1 MRDSSARRTVWNRA
15 WLSVLA
21 VGVLCPVA
29 SARPQDSLEEVA
41 EAVSPAIVTVSV
53 LFEKRGSGAGGREP
67 DVVNVVRPA
76 SGVIVDPAGLV
87 VTNWHLVRELV
98 GPDGQPDPEYQG
110 LVTLTNGRQ
119 HRASVLAYDERA
131 DLALLEVRAG
141 AQRLKALPLADPA
154 ELPAGSRVLALG
166 FADGRAPQAFAGVL
180 VFPSG
185 PTRLR
190 EHELSAAETLL
201 TDAPFHSSLDGGP
214 LVDLAGRVLGI
225 HNSSHVSARNENFR
239 EEEDEES
246 KKPDESYAVIVSA
259 SAVRAAFGDYLASG
273 GGPAAPVQ
281 GAHPSPAQAP
291 IAAIEPALVSVWTG
305 EGPHPEQPDPRDPH
319 AQRPPAQLASGVA
332 ISADGLVWTAAEIFG
347 AETRRASVRT
357 ADGQVY
363 PAELVRARRE
373 RKVALLRVELPAG
386 VSLAPARLADS
397 RGALA
402 GEFAAVVARPVARP
416 IASVGVLSALERAG
430 FVQVA
435 SWVHRGHLGGALVD
449 REGRLVGIATDQPLL
464 TGEIKSTSF
473 LGFAAPLATLFEA
486 FADELA
492 AGGLAAPP
500 ADDAAGV
507 EARRTAAARVV
518 ERTRSSLVNVL
529 VSKAQPRPSSGFNPF
544 DEPEP
549 TFGLSSQGS
558 GVVID
563 PSGLALTNWHVVSA
577 ALEGGVPR
585 SDHRVEVTL
594 PTGERY
600 VANVLSTSRD
610 DDLALIALQLEPG
623 RTLEP
628 VELGDSDALA
638 VGQPV
643 IAIGNPLGLANSV
656 SVGIVSCRS
665 LDVRIQGRL
674 REYKGMVM
682 VDAAINPGNS
692 GGALLD
698 EGARLVGI
706 NSAGRVGAGMAIPVN
721 KAREVFADKLLA
733 AENLRSSFLG
743 FEVSEERGALVVRAV
758 DELGPAGRV
767 GVEPG
772 DELLA
777 IDERAGLSRIALAQV
792 LLEARPGT
800 PLRLRLGRG
809 GEVLERV
816 VIPIP
821 YAAWLAFRQSGALVE
836 PLDYAREVEL
846 VHAAS
851 IALHR
856 AYTGSESGQPAR
868 LMGGALRIVG
878 VRPVELH
885 RDHPLRVGDLLLGV
899 TTVTRGETSDSHDL
913 LRLESL
919 DDLAEA
925 LEPRATKEGER
936 CEVWIYREG
945 EVLTADLLV
954 RRPPPR

>member
-1 MRDSSARRTVWNRA
+1 MRDSSARRPAPARV
-15 WLSVLA
+15 WLSFLA
-21 VGVLCPVA
+21 VGILPPNV
-29 SARPQDSLEEVA
+29 SARPQDSLEELA
-41 EAVSPAIVTVSV
+41 EVVSPAVVTVSV
-53 LFEKRGSGAGGREP
+53 LFEKRGSGARGRDPE
-67 DVVNVVRPA
+67 VVRVVRPA

-87 VTNWHLVRELV
+87 VTNWHLVSELV
-98 GPDGQPDPEYQG
+98 GPDGQPDPEYQA

-119 HRASVLAYDERA
+119 MMANVLAYDERR

-141 AQRLKALPLADPA
+141 AQRLPALPLGDPA

-166 FADGRAPQAFAGVL
+166 FADAQAPQVFAGVL

-190 EHELSAAETLL
+190 EHELPAEETLL
-201 TDAPFHSSLDGGP
+201 TDARFHTTLDGGP

-225 HNSSHVSARNENFR
+225 HNSSHVSARNEGFR
-239 EEEDEES
+239 EEEDEEA
-246 KKPDESYAVIVSA
+246 KKPDESYAVIVSS
-259 SAVRAAFGDYLASG
+259 SAVRAAFGDYLPSG
-273 GGPAAPVQ
+273 GGPAAPVR
-281 GAHPSPAQAP
+281 GVHPSPAVAP
-291 IAAIEPALVSVWTG
+291 IAAIEGALVSVWTAD
-305 EGPHPEQPDPRDPH
+305 EPHPDRPAPRDPH
-319 AQRPPAQLASGVA
+319 AQRPPQRLASGVV
-332 ISADGLVWTAAEIFG
+332 ISADGLVWTAAEIFP

-357 ADGQVY
+357 ADGRTFQ
-363 PAELVRARRE
+363 AELVRARRE
-373 RKVALLRVELPAG
+373 RKVALLRVELPSG
-386 VSLAPARLADS
+386 VRLTPARLADS
-397 RGALA
+397 RAALA
-402 GEFAAVVARPVARP
+402 GEFAAVVARPFARP

-449 REGRLVGIATDQPLL
+449 RAGRLLGIATDQPLL
-464 TGEIKSTSF
+464 GGEIKSTSF
-473 LGFAAPLATLFEA
+473 LGFAAPLATLFETFEA
-486 FADELA
+486 ELA
-492 AGGLAAPP
+492 AAGVAAPD
-500 ADDAAGV
+500 ADGAGEL

-518 ERTRSSLVNVL
+518 ERTQSSLVNVL
-529 VSKAQPRPSSGFNPF
+529 VSKAQPRASSGFNPF
-544 DEPEP
+544 DEPDP
-549 TFGLSSQGS
+549 TFSLLGQGS

-563 PSGLALTNWHVVSA
+563 PSGLALTNWHVVA
-577 ALEGGVPR
+577 ASLEGGVPR
-585 SDHRVEVTL
+585 PDHRVEVTL

-656 SVGIVSCRS
+656 SVGIVSCKS

-698 EGARLVGI
+698 EEARLVGI

-743 FEVSEERGALVVRAV
+743 FEVAEERGALVVRAV
-758 DELGPAGRV
+758 EELGPAGRA
-767 GVEPG
+767 GVELG

-777 IDERAGLSRIALAQV
+777 IDSRADLSRIALAQV

-800 PLRLRLGRG
+800 PLALRLGRG

-816 VIPIP
+816 VMPIP

-836 PLDYAREVEL
+836 PLDYEREAEL
-846 VHAAS
+846 VHGAS

-856 AYTGSESGQPAR
+856 AYTGSEGGQPGR
-868 LMGGALRIVG
+868 LMGGALRVVG

-885 RDHPLRVGDLLLGV
+885 RDHPLRVGDLLLGI

-919 DDLAEA
+919 EDLAEA
-925 LEPRATKEGER
+925 LEPRATKDGER

-945 EVLTADLLV
+945 QVLTVSLLV
-954 RRPPPR
+954 RRPPR